1 MTLFSRTLAA
11 ASAVA
16 MLAAAPAPAV
26 AQEYD
31 TSLHNILLDCMTL
44 QILFAQI
51 ADTEAEK
58 KEAANMAVG
67 FLTAAQTLSGV
78 DIKDLSTEVNPRKAK
93 ILGWLDK
100 KDGASTRLTKSCAA
114 IFTVHKNY
122 VAAGK

>member
-1 MTLFSRTLAA
+1 MKLFSRTLAA
-11 ASAVA
+11 ASAIA

-26 AQEYD
+26 AQDYD
-31 TSLHNILLDCMTL
+31 TSLHSTLLDCMTL
-44 QILFAQI
+44 QILFAQV

-100 KDGASTRLTKSCAA
+100 KDESSTKLTKSCAA

-122 VAAGK
+122 LAAGK